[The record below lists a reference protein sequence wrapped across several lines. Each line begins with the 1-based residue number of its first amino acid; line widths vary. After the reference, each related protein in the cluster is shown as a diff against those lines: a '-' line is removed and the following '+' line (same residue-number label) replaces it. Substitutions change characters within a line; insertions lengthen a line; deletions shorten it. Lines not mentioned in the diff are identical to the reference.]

1 MHGYRISKW
10 LRSSCPSSL
19 LKHGHIEQT
28 FQDHVQMPFEHLQG
42 LGFHHC
48 HRQAFPD
55 LSHPQSKKVFPDV
68 QAEPPVLQFLLCLD
82 DLLVYPNDI
91 QPLLSRDP

>member
-1 MHGYRISKW
+1 MRGYRISKW

-19 LKHGHIEQT
+19 LKHGLTEQT

-48 HRQAFPD
+48 HREAFPD
-55 LSHPQSKKVFPDV
+55 LSHPQSKKVFPDGHTELLGF
-68 QAEPPVLQFLLCLD
+68 QPVPIASCPVPGRECLCYDCSL
-82 DLLVYPNDI
+82 
-91 QPLLSRDP
+91 